1 MSEPALQQ
9 PTVADIE
16 ALGAFIKA
24 RVTPPHRKAAYKSEE
39 LRAFQALLD
48 TVAVV
53 TGSAEAAAKQGEYLG
68 MQRLSLAVIARQWK
82 EHPEFQVSWNR

>member
-1 MSEPALQQ
+1 MSDSALQL
-9 PTVADIE
+9 PTLTDIE

-24 RVTPPHRKAAYKSEE
+24 RITPLHEKAAYRSNE

-48 TVAVV
+48 TVVVV
-53 TGSAEAAAKQGEYLG
+53 TGSAETAVKQGEYLG

-82 EHPEFQVSWNR
+82 DHPDFQAAWNR